1 MLDDFGTAQTTG
13 RQPPPNAIGRTE
25 PALRTGDRDQPKTRL
40 IQWAGHGPDRYHAC
54 ETTWPI
60 LPGGVYTL
68 DMDEGK
74 VIFCNQPV
82 NIDDLFYFPDSIG
95 DQVMQEVETFWD
107 AADMYEQRG
116 FKHRRGYLLY
126 GPQGS
131 GKSSIVQ
138 QTIARIKVRGGVV
151 FLSTCPPGLLTQAL
165 TTFRLVEPTRPV
177 LVIFEDIDAI
187 IQSHGEKEILSL
199 LDGESQIDFVLNLA
213 TTNYPEKLD
222 KRLVS
227 RPRRFDRIIKVGM
240 PSAEVRRA
248 YLVKKLPDAQTS
260 EVDYLVEQ
268 SEGFSFAAMAEIII
282 SVKCLGN
289 DLDDT
294 LAILKEMHKRQ
305 PNSREYDSKDMGFGR
320 G

>member
-1 MLDDFGTAQTTG
+1 MGLEDFGT
-13 RQPPPNAIGRTE
+13 E
-25 PALRTGDRDQPKTRL
+25 PASRVPSPNCAPAVGTLSSKERAEPKTRL
-40 IQWAGHGPDRYHAC
+40 IQWAGHGPDKYHAC
-54 ETTWPI
+54 EQTWPV

-68 DMDEGK
+68 DMDEGRLL
-74 VIFCNQPV
+74 FCNQPI

-95 DQVMQEVETFWD
+95 DQVIQEIETFWN
-107 AADMYEQRG
+107 AADNYERRG

-138 QTIARIKVRGGVV
+138 QTVERIRRRGGIVV
-151 FLSTCPPGLLTQAL
+151 LCTCPPAMLTAGLSI
-165 TTFRLVEPTRPV
+165 FRLVEPARPI
-177 LVIFEDIDAI
+177 LCIFEDIDAI
-187 IQSHGEKEILSL
+187 IQSHGDKDILSL

-227 RPRRFDRIIKVGM
+227 RPRRFDRIIRVDM
-240 PSAEVRRA
+240 PSALVRRA
-248 YLVKKLPDAQTS
+248 YLVKKLPDTKKT
-260 EVDYLVEQ
+260 EIDYLVSE

-289 DLDDT
+289 DLQET
-294 LAILKEMHKRQ
+294 LDILKEMHKRQ
-305 PNSREYDSKDMGFGR
+305 PNSREYDSTDMGFKR
-320 G
+320 

>member
-1 MLDDFGTAQTTG
+1 MIEDFGTAVRPSSLPEAPRAG
-13 RQPPPNAIGRTE
+13 GLVRGVNE
-25 PALRTGDRDQPKTRL
+25 EKNQPKTRL
-40 IQWAGHGPDRYHAC
+40 IQWAGYGPDRYAPC
-54 ETTWPI
+54 ERTWPI
-60 LPGGVYTL
+60 LPGGVYTI
-68 DMDEGK
+68 DMEDGK
-74 VIFCNQPV
+74 IVFTNQPV
-82 NIDDLFYFPDSIG
+82 NIDDLFYFEDSIG
-95 DQVMQEVETFWD
+95 DQVLLEVETFWN
-107 AADMYEQRG
+107 AAELYEQRG

-138 QTIARIKVRGGVV
+138 QIIARIKRRAGVV
-151 FLSTCPPGLLTQAL
+151 FLATCQPGLLTQAL

-240 PSAEVRRA
+240 PSAVVRAA
-248 YLVKKLPDAQTS
+248 YLWKKLPDSTPS
-260 EVDYLVEQ
+260 EIDHLVKE

-282 SVKCLGN
+282 SIKCLGN
-289 DLDDT
+289 DLTDT
-294 LAILKEMHKRQ
+294 LVILKEMHKRL
-305 PNSREYDSKDMGFGR
+305 PNSREYDTNQAGFGS
-320 G
+320 GK